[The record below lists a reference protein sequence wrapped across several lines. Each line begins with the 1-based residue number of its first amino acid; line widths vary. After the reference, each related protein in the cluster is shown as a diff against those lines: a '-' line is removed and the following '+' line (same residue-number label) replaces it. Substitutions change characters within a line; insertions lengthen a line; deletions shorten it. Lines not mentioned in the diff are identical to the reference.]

1 MWTMYKRVP
10 SVKYWLVLLLL
21 AGCGAK
27 LARDMNT
34 GLQKFVG
41 QDVKVAID
49 TLGLPSGK
57 FSLDDQEV
65 YVWSTSHLEGGSAW
79 GTGAISDNSCVVRL
93 GVGADRKVTRFTWDG
108 GRACSLYNERL
119 NP

>member
-1 MWTMYKRVP
+1 LRGAV
-10 SVKYWLVLLLL
+10 VKYWVVLLLL

-49 TLGLPSGK
+49 TLGLPSEK
-57 FSLDDQEV
+57 FSLDDQR
-65 YVWSTSHLEGGSAW
+65 STSG
-79 GTGAISDNSCVVRL
+79 VRL
-93 GVGADRKVTRFTWDG
+93 ISKQRVRGDWGHLG
-108 GRACSLYNERL
+108 
-119 NP
+119 

>member
-1 MWTMYKRVP
+1 
-10 SVKYWLVLLLL
+10 VKYYWIVLLLL
-21 AGCGAK
+21 LTGCGAK

-34 GLQKFVG
+34 GLQKLVG

-65 YVWSTSHLEGGSAW
+65 YVWSTSHLEGSGFASGGW
-79 GTGAISDNSCVVRL
+79 GASSVSDNSCVIRM
-93 GVGADRKVTRFTWDG
+93 GVGTDHKVTRADWQG
-108 GRACSLYNERL
+108 GRGCDLYDDKL